1 MDILI
6 TNGRIYTCNNQKD
19 ELTKGHILIRNGIIE
34 DITENATQHY
44 ANVDRIIDAHG
55 KIIIPGLINAH
66 THSYANITKGST
78 GTMPLEM
85 WMVYIMALGKL
96 LEPEDVYYSVL
107 LGIAEMLKTGTTA
120 CIDHLAQSYEGLE
133 AAMAAYEISGM
144 RTAMAPMISD
154 KDYLD
159 SLPPVAEDIPTGL
172 FNTVHPPSGQELMET
187 TSRLFKKW
195 HRKNGRLNVLTGPS
209 GPQRC
214 SDALLKR
221 CASFARDY
229 DTVLHTHLLET
240 RKQVETGMT
249 FYGKPMVLH
258 LEEIGMLNCKT
269 SFAHCVWLT
278 EPEVETAANRNSVIV
293 HNPASNL
300 RLGSGKAPIGAYKKA
315 GLTIALGTDG
325 TNCGCSVNMFESMRL
340 AGILHNPDEPLPE
353 QWIRPDEVLS
363 MATLNG
369 AKAAGLD
376 HETGSLE
383 VGKKADIT
391 VLNPKRSFA
400 LNPLEQPLNQII
412 YGESGNAVETVIIE
426 GKIVVDDG
434 VITTFDEKMVF
445 DEVGKR
451 VERLQARYLKTKGKV
466 EAEAAFIRRAA
477 L

>member
-1 MDILI
+1 
-6 TNGRIYTCNNQKD
+6 
-19 ELTKGHILIRNGIIE
+19 
-34 DITENATQHY
+34 
-44 ANVDRIIDAHG
+44 
-55 KIIIPGLINAH
+55 
-66 THSYANITKGST
+66 
-78 GTMPLEM
+78 
-85 WMVYIMALGKL
+85 
-96 LEPEDVYYSVL
+96 
-107 LGIAEMLKTGTTA
+107 
-120 CIDHLAQSYEGLE
+120 
-133 AAMAAYEISGM
+133 
-144 RTAMAPMISD
+144 
-154 KDYLD
+154 
-159 SLPPVAEDIPTGL
+159 
-172 FNTVHPPSGQELMET
+172 MET

-214 SDALLKR
+214 SDALLKQ
-221 CASFARDY
+221 CASFAKNY
-229 DTVLHTHLLET
+229 GTVLHTHLLET

-383 VGKKADIT
+383 VGKKADII

-434 VITTFDEKMVF
+434 AITTFDEKKVLY
-445 DEVGKR
+445 EVGKR
-451 VERLQARYLKTKGKV
+451 IESLQARYLKTKGKV